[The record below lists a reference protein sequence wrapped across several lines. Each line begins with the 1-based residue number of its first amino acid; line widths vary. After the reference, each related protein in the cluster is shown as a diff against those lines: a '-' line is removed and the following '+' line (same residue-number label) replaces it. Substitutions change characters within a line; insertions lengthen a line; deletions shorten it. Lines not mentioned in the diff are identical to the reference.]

1 MAITVAQIAAS
12 CQQHMPDFP
21 ALVSN
26 GQAIDLINRAHTDA
40 MEKCRIYTDQFIDV
54 GVTSGTGEYAL
65 ASTVLRVWN
74 AAWFTAAG
82 SVPTPLFQTSIDRL
96 DSQNPSWRSQ
106 TGGNPYQYYTD
117 GSMVGLFL
125 TPSVT
130 SGSAAP
136 GYTVGFPFVRL
147 YVSQA
152 TTLGTGDSLPAIVQ
166 YDDFWVYSTL
176 RRFATMLHRERIQE
190 FAVLEQLALD
200 RLQMMLEGRL
210 PRDPIKILTKK
221 PQMMRL

>member
-1 MAITVAQIAAS
+1 
-12 CQQHMPDFP
+12 
-21 ALVSN
+21 
-26 GQAIDLINRAHTDA
+26 
-40 MEKCRIYTDQFIDV
+40 
-54 GVTSGTGEYAL
+54 
-65 ASTVLRVWN
+65 
-74 AAWFTAAG
+74 
-82 SVPTPLFQTSIDRL
+82 
-96 DSQNPSWRSQ
+96 
-106 TGGNPYQYYTD
+106 
-117 GSMVGLFL
+117 MVGLFL